1 MQHLAQEIPKLLIVG
16 SRENIW
22 GWGHHPKTH
31 TLFLYFLPRCLPL
44 SSVRGRT
51 LKEMDLTQI
60 CLTQIS
66 V

>member
-1 MQHLAQEIPKLLIVG
+1 MQRLAQEIPKLLIVG

-31 TLFLYFLPRCLPL
+31 TLFLYFLPKCLPL

-51 LKEMDLTQI
+51 LK
-60 CLTQIS
+60 
-66 V
+66 